1 MTTFILAHIKNTH
14 IKDADVTIS
23 ALKSSTL
30 KTRGIKAKCFGLLT
44 ALTVLSVS
52 ITVPIAVPTSHA
64 ATIYKVVDEKTGQV
78 TFTDR
83 PQNYEQ
89 QAGKQISQTS
99 VMTSSDSV
107 GANSSSQTNS
117 ANNQPVNTTQASAAN
132 STGTT
137 AHSDKTANKAPINYQ
152 LTITEPSEER
162 AYRRPVQSIDVK
174 VQVKPALQAGDSV
187 SIYLDGNEV
196 AQGLSASIATVDILP
211 GTHNIKAVIKDKKG
225 QAAKQVERTVY
236 VIQNT
241 QTLQKNKKLAEQLL
255 AYQRLPWHQKVL
267 LKLRQDGKQ
276 PNMQSFTKPVID
288 KPLVDT
294 PMTLEEPIKK

>member
-1 MTTFILAHIKNTH
+1 MSSSF
-14 IKDADVTIS
+14 
-23 ALKSSTL
+23 KS
-30 KTRGIKAKCFGLLT
+30 
-44 ALTVLSVS
+44 TVFLNKGLSVS
-52 ITVPIAVPTSHA
+52 LLTGLVISTASLYAPMANA
-64 ATIYKVVDEKTGQV
+64 AAIYKVVDEKTGQV

-107 GANSSSQTNS
+107 GANSSSQTNN

-137 AHSDKTANKAPINYQ
+137 STTANSNKTANKAPINYQ

-211 GTHNIKAVIKDKKG
+211 GTHNIKAVIKNKKG

-276 PNMQSFTKPVID
+276 PNMLSFTKPIVD
-288 KPLVDT
+288 KPIADK

>member
-1 MTTFILAHIKNTH
+1 MSSSF
-14 IKDADVTIS
+14 
-23 ALKSSTL
+23 KS
-30 KTRGIKAKCFGLLT
+30 
-44 ALTVLSVS
+44 TVFLNKGLSVS
-52 ITVPIAVPTSHA
+52 LLTGLIISTASLYAPMANA
-64 ATIYKVVDEKTGQV
+64 AAIYKVVDEKTGQV

-99 VMTSSDSV
+99 VMTGSDSV
-107 GANSSSQTNS
+107 GANSSSQTNN
-117 ANNQPVNTTQASAAN
+117 ANNQPVNTTQAPAAN
-132 STGTT
+132 ATSTT

-288 KPLVDT
+288 RPLVDT
-294 PMTLEEPIKK
+294 PMTLEEQIKK

>member
-1 MTTFILAHIKNTH
+1 M
-14 IKDADVTIS
+14 IS
-23 ALKSSTL
+23 SLKSTVFL
-30 KTRGIKAKCFGLLT
+30 NKGLPLNLLT
-44 ALTVLSVS
+44 GLIISTASLYAPMTN
-52 ITVPIAVPTSHA
+52 A
-64 ATIYKVVDEKTGQV
+64 AAIYKVVDEKTGQV

-99 VMTSSDSV
+99 VMTGNDTV
-107 GANSSSQTNS
+107 GANSSSQTNN

-132 STGTT
+132 TTSTTTSTT
-137 AHSDKTANKAPINYQ
+137 ANSDTTANKVPINYQ
-152 LTITEPSEER
+152 LTMTEPSEER

-288 KPLVDT
+288 RPLVDT

>member
-1 MTTFILAHIKNTH
+1 MSSSF
-14 IKDADVTIS
+14 
-23 ALKSSTL
+23 KS
-30 KTRGIKAKCFGLLT
+30 
-44 ALTVLSVS
+44 TVFLNKGLSVS
-52 ITVPIAVPTSHA
+52 LLTGLIISTASLYAPMANA
-64 ATIYKVVDEKTGQV
+64 AAIYKVVDEKTGQV

-117 ANNQPVNTTQASAAN
+117 ANNQPVNTTQAPAAN

-137 AHSDKTANKAPINYQ
+137 STTANSNKTANKAPINYQ

-267 LKLRQDGKQ
+267 LKLRQDGKH
-276 PNMQSFTKPVID
+276 PNMLSFTKPIVD
-288 KPLVDT
+288 KPIADK

>member
-1 MTTFILAHIKNTH
+1 MSSL
-14 IKDADVTIS
+14 
-23 ALKSSTL
+23 LKSTVFLNKGLPLNLLAGLIISTASL
-30 KTRGIKAKCFGLLT
+30 YAPM
-44 ALTVLSVS
+44 A
-52 ITVPIAVPTSHA
+52 HA
-64 ATIYKVVDEKTGQV
+64 AAIYKVVDEKTGQV

-99 VMTSSDSV
+99 VMTGNDSV
-107 GANSSSQTNS
+107 GANSSSQTNNAS
-117 ANNQPVNTTQASAAN
+117 NQPVNSTQAPAAN
-132 STGTT
+132 TNGTT
-137 AHSDKTANKAPINYQ
+137 STTAKSDSTANKAPINYQ

-174 VQVKPALQAGDSV
+174 VQVKPAPQAGDSI

-196 AQGLSASIATVDILP
+196 AQGLSTSIATVDILP
-211 GTHNIKAVIKDKKG
+211 GTHSIKAVIKNKKG
-225 QAAKQVERTVY
+225 QVAKQVERTVY

-255 AYQRLPWHQKVL
+255 AYQRLPWYQKVL
-267 LKLRQDGKQ
+267 LKMRQDGKQ
-276 PNMQSFTKPVID
+276 PNMLSFTKPIVD
-288 KPLVDT
+288 KPITDK

>member
-1 MTTFILAHIKNTH
+1 MSSSF
-14 IKDADVTIS
+14 
-23 ALKSSTL
+23 KS
-30 KTRGIKAKCFGLLT
+30 
-44 ALTVLSVS
+44 TVFLNKGLSVS
-52 ITVPIAVPTSHA
+52 LLTGLIISTASLYAPMANA
-64 ATIYKVVDEKTGQV
+64 AAIYKVVDEKTGQV

-99 VMTSSDSV
+99 VITSSDSV

-137 AHSDKTANKAPINYQ
+137 SATANSNKTANKAPINYQ
-152 LTITEPSEER
+152 LTMTEPSEER

-196 AQGLSASIATVDILP
+196 AQGLSASIATVDVLP
-211 GTHNIKAVIKDKKG
+211 GAHNIKAVIKDKKG

-288 KPLVDT
+288 RPLVDT
-294 PMTLEEPIKK
+294 SMNLEEPIKK

>member
-1 MTTFILAHIKNTH
+1 MSSSF
-14 IKDADVTIS
+14 
-23 ALKSSTL
+23 KS
-30 KTRGIKAKCFGLLT
+30 
-44 ALTVLSVS
+44 TVFLNKGLSVS
-52 ITVPIAVPTSHA
+52 LLTGLIISTASLYAPMANA
-64 ATIYKVVDEKTGQV
+64 AAIYKVVDEKTGQV

-107 GANSSSQTNS
+107 GANSSSQTSN
-117 ANNQPVNTTQASAAN
+117 ANNQPVNTTQAPAAN
-132 STGTT
+132 TTSTT
-137 AHSDKTANKAPINYQ
+137 ANSDSTANKAPINYQ

-196 AQGLSASIATVDILP
+196 AQSLSASIATVDILP

-288 KPLVDT
+288 RPLVDT
-294 PMTLEEPIKK
+294 SMNLEEPIKK

>member
-1 MTTFILAHIKNTH
+1 MSSSF
-14 IKDADVTIS
+14 
-23 ALKSSTL
+23 KS
-30 KTRGIKAKCFGLLT
+30 
-44 ALTVLSVS
+44 TVFLNKGLSVS
-52 ITVPIAVPTSHA
+52 LLTGLIISTASLYAPMANA
-64 ATIYKVVDEKTGQV
+64 AAIYKVVDEKTGQV

-137 AHSDKTANKAPINYQ
+137 STTANSNKTANKAPINYQ

-196 AQGLSASIATVDILP
+196 AQGLSASIATVDVLP
-211 GTHNIKAVIKDKKG
+211 GAHNIKAVIKNKKG

-241 QTLQKNKKLAEQLL
+241 QTLQKKKKLAEQLL

-276 PNMQSFTKPVID
+276 PNMLSFTKPIVD
-288 KPLVDT
+288 KPI
-294 PMTLEEPIKK
+294 TLEELVKK

>member
-1 MTTFILAHIKNTH
+1 MIF
-14 IKDADVTIS
+14 S
-23 ALKSSTL
+23 LKSTVFLNKGLSL
-30 KTRGIKAKCFGLLT
+30 SLLT
-44 ALTVLSVS
+44 GLVISTASLYAPMV
-52 ITVPIAVPTSHA
+52 HA
-64 ATIYKVVDEKTGQV
+64 AAIYKVVDEKTGQV

-99 VMTSSDSV
+99 VMTGNDSV
-107 GANSSSQTNS
+107 GVNRSNQASN
-117 ANNQPVNTTQASAAN
+117 ANNQPVNTTQAPAAN
-132 STGTT
+132 TNGTT
-137 AHSDKTANKAPINYQ
+137 ANSDSNANKAPINYQ

-174 VQVKPALQAGDSV
+174 VQVKPALQAGYSV

-211 GTHNIKAVIKDKKG
+211 GTHNIKAVIKSRKG
-225 QAAKQVERTVY
+225 QILRQVERTVY

-276 PNMQSFTKPVID
+276 PNMLSFTKPVID
-288 KPLVDT
+288 RPIVDT

>member
-1 MTTFILAHIKNTH
+1 MSSL
-14 IKDADVTIS
+14 
-23 ALKSSTL
+23 LKSTVFL
-30 KTRGIKAKCFGLLT
+30 NKGLPLNLLT
-44 ALTVLSVS
+44 GLIISTASFYAPMV
-52 ITVPIAVPTSHA
+52 HA
-64 ATIYKVVDEKTGQV
+64 AAIYKVVDEKTGQV

-99 VMTSSDSV
+99 VMTGNDTVS
-107 GANSSSQTNS
+107 ANSSSQTNNAS
-117 ANNQPVNTTQASAAN
+117 NQPVNTAQAPVAAN
-132 STGTT
+132 TTGTT
-137 AHSDKTANKAPINYQ
+137 ANSDSTANKMPINYQ

-174 VQVKPALQAGDSV
+174 VQVKPALQAGDSI

-196 AQGLSASIATVDILP
+196 AQGLSTSIATVDVLP
-211 GTHNIKAVIKDKKG
+211 GAHNIKVVIKNKKG
-225 QAAKQVERTVY
+225 QVAKQVERTVY

-255 AYQRLPWHQKVL
+255 AYQRLPWYQKVL
-267 LKLRQDGKQ
+267 LKMRQDGKQ
-276 PNMQSFTKPVID
+276 PNMLSFTKPIVD
-288 KPLVDT
+288 KPITDK

>member
-1 MTTFILAHIKNTH
+1 MSSSF
-14 IKDADVTIS
+14 
-23 ALKSSTL
+23 KS
-30 KTRGIKAKCFGLLT
+30 
-44 ALTVLSVS
+44 TVFLNKGLSVS
-52 ITVPIAVPTSHA
+52 LLTGLIISTASLYAPMANA
-64 ATIYKVVDEKTGQV
+64 AAIYKVVDEKTGQV

-99 VMTSSDSV
+99 VITSSDSV
-107 GANSSSQTNS
+107 GANSSSQTSN
-117 ANNQPVNTTQASAAN
+117 ANNQPVNTTQAPAAN
-132 STGTT
+132 TTSTT
-137 AHSDKTANKAPINYQ
+137 ANSDSTANKAPINYQ

-196 AQGLSASIATVDILP
+196 AQSLSASIATVDILP

-288 KPLVDT
+288 RPLVDT
-294 PMTLEEPIKK
+294 SMNLEEPIKK

>member
-1 MTTFILAHIKNTH
+1 MSSSF
-14 IKDADVTIS
+14 
-23 ALKSSTL
+23 KS
-30 KTRGIKAKCFGLLT
+30 
-44 ALTVLSVS
+44 TVFLNKGLSVS
-52 ITVPIAVPTSHA
+52 LLTGLIISTASLYAPMANA
-64 ATIYKVVDEKTGQV
+64 AAIYKVVDEKTGQV

-107 GANSSSQTNS
+107 GANSSSQTNN

-137 AHSDKTANKAPINYQ
+137 STTANSNKTANKAPINYQ

-211 GTHNIKAVIKDKKG
+211 GTHNIKAVIKNKKG

-276 PNMQSFTKPVID
+276 PNMLSFTKPIVD
-288 KPLVDT
+288 KPIADK

>member
-1 MTTFILAHIKNTH
+1 MSSSF
-14 IKDADVTIS
+14 
-23 ALKSSTL
+23 KS
-30 KTRGIKAKCFGLLT
+30 
-44 ALTVLSVS
+44 TVFLNKGLSVS
-52 ITVPIAVPTSHA
+52 LLTGLIISTASLYAPMANA
-64 ATIYKVVDEKTGQV
+64 AAIYKVVDEKTGQV

-99 VMTSSDSV
+99 VITSSDSV

-137 AHSDKTANKAPINYQ
+137 SATANSNKTANKAPINYQ

-196 AQGLSASIATVDILP
+196 AQGLSASIATVDVLP
-211 GTHNIKAVIKDKKG
+211 GAHNIKAVIKDKKG

-255 AYQRLPWHQKVL
+255 AYQRLPWYQKVL
-267 LKLRQDGKQ
+267 LKMRQDGKQ
-276 PNMQSFTKPVID
+276 PNMLSFTKPIVD
-288 KPLVDT
+288 KPIVDT
-294 PMTLEEPIKK
+294 PMTLEEPVKK

>member
-1 MTTFILAHIKNTH
+1 MSSSF
-14 IKDADVTIS
+14 
-23 ALKSSTL
+23 KS
-30 KTRGIKAKCFGLLT
+30 
-44 ALTVLSVS
+44 TVFLNKGLSVS
-52 ITVPIAVPTSHA
+52 LLTGLIISTASLYAPMANA
-64 ATIYKVVDEKTGQV
+64 AAIYKVVDEKTGQV

-107 GANSSSQTNS
+107 GANSSSQTNN
-117 ANNQPVNTTQASAAN
+117 ANNQPVNTTQAPATN
-132 STGTT
+132 TTGTT
-137 AHSDKTANKAPINYQ
+137 ANSDKTANKAPINYQ
-152 LTITEPSEER
+152 LTMTEPSEER
-162 AYRRPVQSIDVK
+162 VYRRPVQSIDVK

-211 GTHNIKAVIKDKKG
+211 GAHNIKAVIKDKKG

-255 AYQRLPWHQKVL
+255 AYQRLPWYQKVL
-267 LKLRQDGKQ
+267 LKMRQDGKH
-276 PNMQSFTKPVID
+276 PNMLSFTKPIVD
-288 KPLVDT
+288 KPI
-294 PMTLEEPIKK
+294 TLEELVKK